1 MLRGK
6 VALLG
11 PEYSYS
17 YSVSMKIFP
26 EQELILCNKIEEVF
40 KAVAEKKA
48 EKGVIPIENMLQ
60 GSVRESILC
69 LLKYKVKINEAYTFP
84 IRHCI
89 AGHSSV
95 YSRIV
100 SHPQAL
106 AQCSAFLSGKNMI
119 ETSSTSKA
127 METAAQ
133 DYSCAAIGSI
143 EAARHYGLQ
152 VLQENIEDNPNNVTR
167 FLIISLEETTHA
179 EETNQITSSL
189 LLTPKDDRPGLLFLL
204 LAPFAAQNINLVKIE
219 SLPSG
224 RKMGEYVFYI
234 EIVGSIAEE
243 RVKSALE
250 FLKNSVEVY
259 SLGSYQSKD
268 LKI

>member
-1 MLRGK
+1 MK
-6 VALLG
+6 IAILG

-17 YSVSMKIFP
+17 HLVGMKLFAKGD
-26 EQELILCNKIEEVF
+26 LFLCNKIEDVF
-40 KAVAEKKA
+40 KAVAEKRA
-48 EKGVIPIENMLQ
+48 AKGVVPIENMLQ

-84 IRHCI
+84 IRHCL
-89 AGHSSV
+89 AGHDRQ
-95 YSRIV
+95 YSKIL
-100 SHPQAL
+100 SHSQAL
-106 AQCSAFLSGKNMI
+106 AQCSTYLSGKNVVD
-119 ETSSTSKA
+119 TTSTSKA

-133 DYSCAAIGSI
+133 DHTCAAIGSQ

-152 VLQENIEDNPNNVTR
+152 ILQENIEDNPDNVTR
-167 FLIISLEETTHA
+167 FLVISLEETLPA
-179 EETNQITSSL
+179 KNANLTSSL
-189 LLTPKDDRPGLLFLL
+189 LLTPKDDRPGVLFLL

-234 EIVGSIAEE
+234 EIDGSLAEE

-250 FLKNSVEVY
+250 FLKNSVDVY
-259 SLGSYQSKD
+259 SLGSYVSNR
-268 LKI
+268 